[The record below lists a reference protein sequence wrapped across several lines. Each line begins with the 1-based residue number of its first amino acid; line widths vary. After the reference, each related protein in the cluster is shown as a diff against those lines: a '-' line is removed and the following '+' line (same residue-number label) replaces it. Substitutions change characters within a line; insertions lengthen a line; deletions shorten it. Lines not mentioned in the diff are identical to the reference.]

1 MKVDLLLAILSVPM
15 AGGVA
20 ATWLW
25 ARRRERAVVAARLQK
40 FMPLLPDADGS
51 GDEIPHL
58 ISKNAD
64 RPKTWLTSLLSQAAM
79 DDDQATFNFIAI
91 SALLLLLPFVIAF
104 VFELNLVVAVGVGCL
119 LALVPFV
126 VVKSK
131 AESRRV
137 KFCEQLP
144 DAIDLM
150 VAVLRSGHSIS
161 QAVRAVSQ
169 EVPLPCG
176 EEFEA
181 ILQRMNLGQPLSE
194 SLVLSARR
202 FQSYEL
208 DLLRRA
214 VAIQS
219 EVGGSLAELLD
230 KTNSTLRQRLK
241 LVRQLRV
248 ITVQSR
254 LSAQIVG
261 FLPVVVGLGLNFISP
276 GYLSI
281 LTNDKL
287 GQMMLAAVVV
297 LEIVGIAVMQRMSTM
312 KV

>member
-1 MKVDLLLAILSVPM
+1 MKLDLLFAILSLPL
-15 AGGVA
+15 AGGIG

-25 ARRRERAVVAARLQK
+25 ARRRERDLVTNRLQK
-40 FMPLLPDADGS
+40 FMPQAQRSDGS
-51 GDEIPHL
+51 GDDIPHL
-58 ISKNAD
+58 ILKNAD
-64 RPKTWLTSLLSQAAM
+64 QPKTWLTTLLSQAAM
-79 DDDQATFNFIAI
+79 DDEQAPLTFIAVS
-91 SALLLLLPFVIAF
+91 SALLILPALVAYLFDFNLFVGAGVGALLAFIPF
-104 VFELNLVVAVGVGCL
+104 LVV
-119 LALVPFV
+119 
-126 VVKSK
+126 KTK
-131 AESRRV
+131 AENRRV

-169 EVPLPCG
+169 EVPVPCG

-181 ILQRMNLGQPLSE
+181 VLQRMNLGQPLAD

-287 GQMMLAAVVV
+287 GQMMLVAVVI
-297 LEIVGIAVMQRMSTM
+297 LEVVGIVVMRRMSTM